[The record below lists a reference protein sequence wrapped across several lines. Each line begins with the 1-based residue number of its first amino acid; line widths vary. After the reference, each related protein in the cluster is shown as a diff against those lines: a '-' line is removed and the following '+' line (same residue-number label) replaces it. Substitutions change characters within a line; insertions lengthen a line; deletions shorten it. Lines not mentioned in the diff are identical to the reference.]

1 MITKKNEKKN
11 YLLDTC
17 ALNALKKPYADGHI
31 QHVRKLRSLDDDEKI
46 YVSILSIYE
55 LEYGASHTP
64 NLQLANE
71 TRQAIQSIRDEFEI
85 ISIPTEGG
93 EIFGAFKELYK
104 EWESSTWNKKRLGTK
119 AIIKHNVDL
128 IIATTALIEGAILV
142 TNDTIAP
149 ILQEICNQFRYEDW
163 TK

>member
-1 MITKKNEKKN
+1 MNPKKNEKK

-17 ALNALKKPYADGHI
+17 ALNALKKPYAKGHI
-31 QHVRKLRSLDDDEKI
+31 QHVRKLSSLDNNDKV

-71 TRQAIQSIRDEFEI
+71 TRQAIQSIQDEFEI
-85 ISIPTEGG
+85 ISVPTEGG

-104 EWESSTWNKKRLGTK
+104 EWESSAWNKKRLGTK

-128 IIATTALIEGAILV
+128 MIATTALIENAILV
-142 TNDTIAP
+142 TNDTIVP
-149 ILQEICNQFRYEDW
+149 ILQEICSQFRYEDW

>member
-1 MITKKNEKKN
+1 MREK

-31 QHVRKLRSLDDDEKI
+31 QHVRRLGLLDDDDRI
-46 YVSILSIYE
+46 CASILSIYE

-71 TRQAIQSIRDEFEI
+71 TRQAIRSIRDRFEI
-85 ISIPTEGG
+85 ISIPLGGG
-93 EIFGAFKELYK
+93 EIFGALKELYK
-104 EWESSTWNKKRLGTK
+104 EWESPTWNKKRLGTK
-119 AIIKHNVDL
+119 AIIKHNIDL
-128 IIATTALIEGAILV
+128 IIATTALIEGAIFV

-149 ILQEICNQFRYEDW
+149 ILQEICSQFRYEDW

>member
-1 MITKKNEKKN
+1 LITKKSEKK

-17 ALNALKKPYADGHI
+17 ALNALKKPYAEGHI
-31 QHVRKLRSLDDDEKI
+31 QHVRKLSSLDNDDKV

-55 LEYGASHTP
+55 LEYGASHTH

-71 TRQAIQSIRDEFEI
+71 TRQAIQSIRYEFEI
-85 ISIPTEGG
+85 ISVPAEGG

-104 EWESSTWNKKRLGTK
+104 EWESSAWNKKRLGSK

-149 ILQEICNQFRYEDW
+149 ILQEICSQFCYEDW
-163 TK
+163 TN